1 MGKTTAEFNLEERA
15 QLFKALGH
23 PARLLML
30 NLIQQK
36 PRHGEELAA
45 ILNLKPATISHHLAK
60 LAEAGL
66 LTSTKDQYY
75 QMFSLVG
82 EVLKKPLGEV
92 IRLPQP
98 SLTDEVETDA
108 YTQKVLNTYIK
119 LGRLT
124 RLPAQLKKMQV
135 ILELIVQEFEPE
147 REYTEKEVNFI
158 LLDFHED
165 VATLRRS
172 LIEHNLMTRSR
183 GIYRRLPTL
192 LQNEESNINDK

>member
-1 MGKTTAEFNLEERA
+1 MSKSTAELNLEERA

-23 PARLLML
+23 PARLLMM

-45 ILNLKPATISHHLAK
+45 ILNLKPATVSHHLSK

-75 QMFSLVG
+75 QIYSLVG
-82 EVLKKPLGEV
+82 DVLKKPLGEV
-92 IRLPQP
+92 IRLSQL
-98 SLTDEVETDA
+98 SLTAKVQTDA
-108 YTQKVLNTYIK
+108 YKQKVLNTFFK
-119 LGRLT
+119 RGRLI
-124 RLPAQLKKMQV
+124 RLPAQLKKLQV
-135 ILELIVQEFEPE
+135 ILELIVQEFEPD

-172 LIEHNLMTRSR
+172 LIDHSLMTRSG
-183 GIYRRLPTL
+183 GIYRRL
-192 LQNEESNINDK
+192 D

>member
-1 MGKTTAEFNLEERA
+1 MSKSTAEFNLEERA

-45 ILNLKPATISHHLAK
+45 ILNLKPATVSHHLGK

-75 QMFSLVG
+75 QIYSLVAG
-82 EVLKKPLGEV
+82 VLKKPLGEV

-98 SLTDEVETDA
+98 SLKAEVQTDA
-108 YTQKVLNTYIK
+108 YRQKVLNTFVK
-119 LGRLT
+119 HGRVV
-124 RLPAQLKKMQV
+124 RLPAQLKKLQV

-147 REYTEKEVNFI
+147 REYTEKEVNFT

-172 LIEHNLMTRSR
+172 LIEHNLMTRNR
-183 GIYRRLPTL
+183 GIYRRL
-192 LQNEESNINDK
+192 SG

>member
-1 MGKTTAEFNLEERA
+1 MSKTTAEFNLEERA

-23 PARLLML
+23 PTRLLML

-172 LIEHNLMTRSR
+172 LVEQNLMTRSH
-183 GIYRRLPTL
+183 GIYRRQP
-192 LQNEESNINDK
+192 

>member
-1 MGKTTAEFNLEERA
+1 MSKTTAEFNLEERA
-15 QLFKALGH
+15 QLFKAQGH

-45 ILNLKPATISHHLAK
+45 ILNLKPATVSHHLSK

-75 QMFSLVG
+75 QMYSLVG
-82 EVLKKPLGEV
+82 DVLKKPLGEV

-108 YTQKVLNTYIK
+108 YKQKVLK
-119 LGRLT
+119 AFVKQGRAV
-124 RLPAQLKKMQV
+124 RLPAQLKKLQV

-172 LIEHNLMTRSR
+172 LVEHGLMTRSG
-183 GIYRRLPTL
+183 GIYRRL
-192 LQNEESNINDK
+192 SN